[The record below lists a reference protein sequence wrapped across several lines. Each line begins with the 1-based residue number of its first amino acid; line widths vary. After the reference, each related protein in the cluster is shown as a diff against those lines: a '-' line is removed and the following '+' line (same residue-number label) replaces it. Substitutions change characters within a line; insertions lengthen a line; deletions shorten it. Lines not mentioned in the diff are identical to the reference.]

1 MKSTSSFAL
10 SLVVTFITLGSA
22 QDLRLPREP
31 EKLIDRSQTFWNLLT
46 SNQRLRALEFILPEK
61 REAFLSGG
69 SVPILKAK
77 VLGLDLTSNLE
88 EAFVRIGIEV
98 LSKESSSGF
107 LNWTLT
113 DKWIWKDDNWYL
125 NIEPARDVFPRGSP
139 EPPIDVKKVQEEIN
153 KNFKILR
160 DSIDLGTLM
169 QGQHFQI
176 EVPIKYTGDLP
187 LSLELDFPNPLVA
200 LGYMSEPITSRTDK
214 FVLLVG
220 TDDWNGPF
228 TLPLPLKIR
237 YQQVTVERTI
247 LLKGSVFVP
256 ISFRQV
262 PPNGPIEEGREF
274 SVFIRNN
281 TDQKLGVTGV
291 LVDAIFDVPK
301 WPEVLLPHD
310 EGEVILKL
318 RPNRTPGLLTVV
330 LENPVNGRQTYAY
343 RFRNVRP

>member
-1 MKSTSSFAL
+1 MKGTSILAF
-10 SLVVTFITLGSA
+10 SLLVAFITLGSA

-61 REAFLSGG
+61 REAFLSGS

-77 VLGLDLTSNLE
+77 VLGLDLTGNRE

-125 NIEPARDVFPRGSP
+125 NIEQARDVFPSGSP
-139 EPPIDVKKVQEEIN
+139 EPPIDVKKTQEEMN
-153 KNFKILR
+153 NFKILR
-160 DSIDLGTLM
+160 DSIDFGTLIE
-169 QGQHFQI
+169 GQHFQI

-187 LSLELDFPNPLVA
+187 LSLELDFPNPLFA
-200 LGYMSEPITSRTDK
+200 LEYTPEPITSRTDK
-214 FVLLVG
+214 FILLVG
-220 TDDWNGPF
+220 TDDWDGPF

-237 YQQVTVERTI
+237 YQQVTVERTL
-247 LLKGSVFVP
+247 LLKGNVFVP

-262 PPNGPIEEGREF
+262 PPNGPIEAGREI
-274 SVFIRNN
+274 SVFVRNN
-281 TDQKLGVTGV
+281 TDQELGVAGV
-291 LVDAIFDVPK
+291 LVDVKFDVLKRPDT
-301 WPEVLLPHD
+301 LLSHQ
-310 EGEVILKL
+310 EAEIILRL
-318 RPNRTPGLLTVV
+318 RPNLVPGPLTLV
-330 LENPVNGRQTYAY
+330 LQNPITGRQMYTY
-343 RFRNVRP
+343 RFRNARP